1 MLAIPTII
9 VVLTF
14 VFLVMRLL
22 PGNVAYSILGEA
34 GSPEDIKLIE
44 QRLGLDRPLVVQYL
58 DWLRRMVT
66 LDLGNSFVNDEPVL
80 TQIAS
85 RIGLTVNL
93 AILSAIIGVLIAV
106 PAGLVA
112 AFRQDQKVDYL
123 FRVLS
128 ILGIAI
134 PNFYLALLLLLA
146 SGLWL
151 GFVPSY
157 VYSSPFTD
165 PVSNLKQ
172 LILPAVALGASQAAL
187 VARMT
192 RSVCLD
198 VLRSDFVRT
207 AWAKGLSDAAVRL
220 RHVLRP
226 SLLPVITVAGSQ
238 MARAL
243 GGAIV
248 VEAVFNL
255 PGLGG
260 LLFEAISVKDY
271 PTVQATIGLAAVFVV
286 LVNLLVDI
294 LYGFLDPRVRV
305 GQPA

>member
-1 MLAIPTII
+1 LAIPTVII
-9 VVLTF
+9 VLTF

-34 GSPEDIKLIE
+34 GRPEDIKLIE

-58 DWLRRMVT
+58 DWLRRMGT
-66 LDLGNSFVNDEPVL
+66 LDLGTSFVNEEPVL
-80 TQIAS
+80 TQIRS
-85 RIGLTVNL
+85 RVGLTVNL
-93 AILSAIIGVLIAV
+93 AVLSSVIGLLIAV
-106 PAGLVA
+106 PAGLIA
-112 AFRQDQKVDYL
+112 AFRQDRKADYL

-146 SGLWL
+146 SGLWI
-151 GFVPSY
+151 GFVPPY
-157 VYSSPFTD
+157 VYKSPFTD
-165 PVSNLKQ
+165 PMYNLKQ
-172 LILPAVALGASQAAL
+172 LILPALALGASQAAL

-207 AWAKGLSDAAVRL
+207 AWAKGLSDEAILL

-238 MARAL
+238 MARML

-260 LLFEAISVKDY
+260 LLFEAIAVKDY
-271 PTVQATIGLAAVFVV
+271 PTVQATIAFAAVFVV
-286 LVNLLVDI
+286 LVNLLVD
-294 LYGFLDPRVRV
+294 LMYGLLDPRVRV
-305 GQPA
+305 GQAA

>member
-1 MLAIPTII
+1 
-9 VVLTF
+9 
-14 VFLVMRLL
+14 MRLL

-34 GSPEDIKLIE
+34 GRPEDVKLIE
-44 QRLGLDRPLVVQYL
+44 QRLGLDRPVIVQYV

-80 TQIAS
+80 TLIANRVGLTINLS
-85 RIGLTVNL
+85 VLSMAIGL
-93 AILSAIIGVLIAV
+93 LIAV
-106 PAGLVA
+106 PAGLIA

-146 SGLWL
+146 SGLWI

-207 AWAKGLSDAAVRL
+207 AWAKGLSDSAVRL

-226 SLLPVITVAGSQ
+226 SMLPVITVAGSQ
-238 MARAL
+238 MARTL

-248 VEAVFNL
+248 VETVFNL

-294 LYGFLDPRVRV
+294 LYGLLDPRVRL